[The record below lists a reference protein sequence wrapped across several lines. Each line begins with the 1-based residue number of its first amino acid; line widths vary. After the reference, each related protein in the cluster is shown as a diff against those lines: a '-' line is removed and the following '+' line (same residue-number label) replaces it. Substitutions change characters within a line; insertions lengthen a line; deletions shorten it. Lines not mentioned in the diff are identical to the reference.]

1 MLQIA
6 CLILT
11 LSVLIEYYTIG
22 LSNVESFLHPN
33 GILIQK
39 SGFVVLFTLFAT
51 TGFTSLIAV
60 EPQQAVAQSPMD
72 MMDMMMDGGNM
83 TDGTIM
89 GDNKSMPFNMGVL
102 AMPMMCTTPNQLL
115 GSLSGMFTGMTGDGG
130 DDGNVTQQMMMEMM
144 GQQMNMS
151 GGVMGMQDMSESEM
165 QQAMNF
171 QICFPMM
178 GEEMMQHMQDMMG
191 NGQNSTDGM
200 MNGMMMQ

>member
-1 MLQIA
+1 MRNTYPKRRFAVFLA
-6 CLILT
+6 LALATASMTTLT
-11 LSVLIEYYTIG
+11 VAI
-22 LSNVESFLHPN
+22 
-33 GILIQK
+33 K
-39 SGFVVLFTLFAT
+39 
-51 TGFTSLIAV
+51 
-60 EPQQAVAQSPMD
+60 PQQAIAQSSME
-72 MMDMMMDGGNM
+72 MMMGDGNMTNGSMMMDNNNM
-83 TDGTIM
+83 
-89 GDNKSMPFNMGVL
+89 SMPFNMGVL
-102 AMPMMCTTPNQLL
+102 VMPTMCATPNQLL
-115 GSLSGMFTGMTGDGG
+115 GSLTGMLGSEGMNG
-130 DDGNVTQQMMMEMM
+130 ADGNATQQMMKMM

>member
-1 MLQIA
+1 MGN
-6 CLILT
+6 
-11 LSVLIEYYTIG
+11 SYK
-22 LSNVESFLHPN
+22 
-33 GILIQK
+33 K
-39 SGFVVLFTLFAT
+39 SGFVVLFTLVFAT

-72 MMDMMMDGGNM
+72 MMDMMMGGGNM

-89 GDNKSMPFNMGVL
+89 GDNMSMPFNMGVL

-115 GSLSGMFTGMTGDGG
+115 GSLTGMFGSEGMNGA
-130 DDGNVTQQMMMEMM
+130 DGNATQQMMMKMM

-191 NGQNSTDGM
+191 NGQNRTDGM
-200 MNGMMMQ
+200 INGMMMQ